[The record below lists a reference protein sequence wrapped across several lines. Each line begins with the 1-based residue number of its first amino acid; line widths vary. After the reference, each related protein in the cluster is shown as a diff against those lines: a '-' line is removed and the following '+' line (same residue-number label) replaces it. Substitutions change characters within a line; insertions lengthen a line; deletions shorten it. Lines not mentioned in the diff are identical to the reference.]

1 MAHKY
6 QDGDKVRVRTDLEFK
21 LYYMADRSSSN
32 TFFDDMA
39 KWAGKVVTVSHRGKQ
54 YRIVEDSGAWGWV
67 DEMFS
72 GLVAEEPETV
82 YEPEPIPKPESGP
95 KYKVGD
101 KVRVRSDLSDSFPYK
116 DEKGRIHCG
125 CVEPMLKH
133 AGKVVTI
140 KTVINRPGAIYYNIK
155 EGGWN
160 WVYEEFVGLAT
171 EETPA
176 PAPELHTDWS
186 WEDLF

>member
-1 MAHKY
+1 MEYKV
-6 QDGDKVRVRTDLEFK
+6 GDKVRVILNPKPGRT
-21 LYYMADRSSSN
+21 YYMKNQSGQDSMTEEMRAL
-32 TFFDDMA
+32 
-39 KWAGKVVTVSHRGKQ
+39 AGKVVTITSANKSGYEIQ
-54 YRIVEDSGAWGWV
+54 EDNWHWV

-72 GLVAEEPETV
+72 GLVVDSPETI

-160 WVYEEFVGLAT
+160 WVYEEFDGLAT
-171 EETPA
+171 EEPAPA